1 MQNGFDIS
9 YQTPGTTETTRFE
22 KIHNLS
28 FKEAKMG
35 SKAVAHEIA
44 CLVKQAKKKPV
55 LGLAT
60 GSSPIEIYRELIR
73 LHKNDGLSFKQVI
86 SFNLDEYL
94 GLDSTHQNSYHHFMQ
109 EQLFRHID
117 LPKSQQFIPN
127 GSCSEK
133 DIEKECK
140 AYEEKIKHYGG
151 IDFQLLGIGRTG
163 HIGFNEP
170 GSHINSQTRLIHLD
184 PITREDAANDFNG
197 IINVP
202 KKAIT
207 IGIKTILSA
216 KRIVL
221 VGWGNKKASI
231 VAQVIEGNVNN
242 QHPASY
248 LQTHHNCSI
257 VLDQEASE
265 LLTKHKT
272 PWLVGQC
279 KWTPTLKKK
288 AIIWLSQRIKKP
300 ILQLTTKDYN
310 ENGLSDLSTT
320 QGSAYELNIWMFN
333 QLQSTIT
340 GWPGGKPKHD
350 DHHRPERALPEKKR
364 VLIFSP
370 HPDDDVISMG
380 GTLARLIDQGHKVD
394 IAYQTSGNIA
404 VSDEDAIKFIT
415 VAQAALAKENTEI
428 KKLEDFKNAIR
439 KGELDTDQ
447 KKRLLKIKGAI
458 RASECDE
465 AAHFLSLEKKHLHF
479 LNLPFYETGEIIKN
493 APTEKDVR
501 KTAALI
507 KKLKPHQIFAAGD
520 LADPHGTHQSCLEII
535 FKALKGLKN
544 EPFIKDCWLW
554 LYRGAWQEWPI
565 EEIEMAVPL
574 SPDQVQQKR
583 NAILFH
589 QSQKDKVM
597 FQGEDNREFWLRA
610 EQRNQKTAKTY
621 NQLGMAEY
629 KAIEAFKRY
638 LY

>member
-1 MQNGFDIS
+1 MQNNLDIS
-9 YQTPGTTETTRFE
+9 YQAPGTKETTRFE
-22 KIHNLS
+22 KIHNIR
-28 FKEAKMG
+28 FKDSKSA
-35 SKAVAHEIA
+35 SKAVANEIA
-44 CLVKQAKKKPV
+44 ELIQQSKKKVV

-73 LHKNDGLSFKQVI
+73 LHKNEGLSFKNVV

-94 GLDSTHQNSYHHFMQ
+94 CLAEQNPNSYHYFMQ

-117 LPKSQQFIPN
+117 LPKEQQFIPN
-127 GSCSEK
+127 GICQEK
-133 DIEKECK
+133 DIEKVCK
-140 AYEEKIKHYGG
+140 AYEDKIQQYGG

-184 PITREDAANDFNG
+184 PITMEDAANDFNG
-197 IINVP
+197 LINVP
-202 KKAIT
+202 KRALT

-231 VAQVIEGNVNN
+231 VAKVIEGAIDN

-248 LQTHHNCSI
+248 LQNHHNCSI
-257 VLDQEASE
+257 VLDQEASD
-265 LLTKHKT
+265 LLTKHST
-272 PWLVGQC
+272 PWLVDRC
-279 KWTPTLKKK
+279 KWTPILKKK
-288 AIIWLSQRIKKP
+288 AIIWLSQRVNKP

-310 ENGLSDLSTT
+310 ENGLSDLCTT
-320 QGSAYELNIWMFN
+320 EGIAYDLNIWMFN

-350 DHHRPERALPEKKR
+350 DRQRPERALPEKKR
-364 VLIFSP
+364 TLIFSP

-404 VSDEDAIKFIT
+404 VSDEDAIKFIA
-415 VAQAALAKENTEI
+415 VSQAALAKGEKEREELEVF
-428 KKLEDFKNAIR
+428 KKAVR
-439 KGELDTDQ
+439 KGELDADQ
-447 KKRLLKIKGAI
+447 KKQLLKIKGAI
-458 RASECDE
+458 RASECDG
-465 AAHFLSLEKKHLHF
+465 AAHFLSLKKDHLHF

-493 APTEKDVR
+493 TPTKEDVLI
-501 KTAALI
+501 TAALI
-507 KKLKPHQIFAAGD
+507 KELKPHQIFAAGD

-535 FKALKGLKN
+535 FKALKELKN

-610 EQRNQKTAKTY
+610 EQRNQKTAETY

-638 LY
+638 KY